1 MEIILMGLELLEQV
15 EGDEFKDRG
24 YLMVFKGLKYD
35 ITYKVYTDK
44 IRHRLD
50 DPISL
55 DTLIELYVEIPN
67 FINKQKSKRIL

>member
-1 MEIILMGLELLEQV
+1 MGLELLE
-15 EGDEFKDRG
+15 EGRGDELKDRG

-67 FINKQKSKRIL
+67 FIKEQKEKR

>member
-1 MEIILMGLELLEQV
+1 MGLELLEQGR
-15 EGDEFKDRG
+15 GDELKDRG

-67 FINKQKSKRIL
+67 FIKEQKEKR

>member
-1 MEIILMGLELLEQV
+1 MGLELLEQGR
-15 EGDEFKDRG
+15 GDELKDRG

-67 FINKQKSKRIL
+67 FIKQQKEKR

>member
-15 EGDEFKDRG
+15 GADEFKDRG

-35 ITYKVYTDK
+35 ITYKVITDK

-67 FINKQKSKRIL
+67 FIKQQKEKK

>member
-1 MEIILMGLELLEQV
+1 MEIILMGLELLEQGR
-15 EGDEFKDRG
+15 GDELKDRG

-67 FINKQKSKRIL
+67 FIKQQKEKR